1 MNENYDH
8 LKTYEDYREALASLI
23 SGSMDF
29 QNHTP
34 SYAKKDTVPERLVQS
49 IWLDKHIKKDGLKT
63 ISGKEIEILSPG
75 RLNREAGP
83 DFLAGEILLG
93 GETLKGD
100 IEIHIHA
107 SDWLRHEH
115 DRKFEY
121 NQCILHAY
129 LYHDDGEKRDILFN
143 GHALERL
150 HLEPYL
156 DPDLKTLRETLS
168 DDDFAYHE
176 GTDQGKCAQILE
188 RLDTEFLSRFFDLAG
203 DKRMEEK
210 KERLKRQLTGETYDQ
225 VFYQALMASMGYK
238 GSKTLFFLLSK
249 RAPLEDLLDYSKDRD
264 PETRIIIIQ
273 SILFHIAN
281 LVPLEREKK
290 PSLDEETLSYLN
302 TLNRWW
308 MEYSGYFG
316 DRILPQTTKWFA
328 HVRPANFPT
337 RRIAGIA
344 RLIVLLTS
352 NGGFFKGFTDWFRQ
366 GAEANLDGP
375 SLKRFL
381 RDAEK
386 LLTVPQDPYWSY
398 RFNFHSRKSQRA
410 LTLIGADRA
419 RTVLFNAL
427 IPMMLLK
434 AENDSDKVLEG
445 FVRKCIKF
453 FPPLSENIVT
463 KFMQRRIFS
472 DVSLAKQYIFNER
485 RRQSLF
491 KIFYDC
497 CNNNEVTC
505 DDCYFYR
512 KTSEQV
518 SDV

>member
-1 MNENYDH
+1 MKENFDH
-8 LKTYEDYREALASLI
+8 LKTFEDYRDALATMI

-29 QNHTP
+29 QNNRL
-34 SYAKKDTVPERLVQS
+34 SYEKKEAVPERLMQS
-49 IWLDKHIKKDGLKT
+49 IWLDGHIKKDGLKT

-75 RLNREAGP
+75 RLNRESGP
-83 DFLAGEILLG
+83 DFLAGEIRIN

-107 SDWLRHEH
+107 SDWIRHEH
-115 DRKFEY
+115 DNKFEY
-121 NQCILHAY
+121 NQCILHAF
-129 LYHDDGEKRDILFN
+129 LYHDDREKRDILFN
-143 GHALERL
+143 GNVLERL

-156 DPDLKTLRETLS
+156 YPDLKTLRETLS
-168 DDDFAYHE
+168 EDDFAYHE
-176 GTDQGKCAQILE
+176 GANQGKCARILG
-188 RLDTEFLSRFFDLAG
+188 RLDSEFLSRFFDLAG
-203 DKRMEEK
+203 DKRMDEK
-210 KERLKRQLTGETYDQ
+210 TERLRRQLSGETYDQ

-249 RAPLEDLLDYSKDRD
+249 RAPLEELLDYSRDRD
-264 PETRIIIIQ
+264 PDTRILIIQ

-281 LVPLEREKK
+281 LVPMEREKK
-290 PSLDEETLSYLN
+290 PSLDEETLVYLN
-302 TLNRWW
+302 ILNRWW
-308 MEYSGYFG
+308 MEYSGYFN

-344 RLIVLLTS
+344 QLIVRLSS
-352 NGGFFKGFTDWFRQ
+352 NGGFFKGFADWFRQ
-366 GAEANLDGP
+366 GAEADLEGP
-375 SLKRFL
+375 ALKRFL

-386 LLTVPQDPYWSY
+386 LLTITGDPYWTH
-398 RFNFHSRKSQRA
+398 RFNFASRKSQRA

-434 AENDSDKVLEG
+434 AENDSDTLLEG

-472 DVSLAKQYIFNER
+472 DAGLARQYIFNER

-512 KTSEQV
+512 KTREQV
-518 SDV
+518 SDA